1 MSWTSDYWC
10 SFFRSD
16 ITLQENSKL
25 VTWGMWRMGQEW
37 QNQLCLSRMTSPNV
51 TQTGMDFLCGA
62 WTCLCVTNLTQT
74 WHKRDTNLNLNF
86 FVAHGLS
93 LWRMDPYATHM
104 TSQTC
109 LWRMDSCATHT
120 RKKFKFF
127 PSTLPT
133 FSLYKLH
140 FSHIFSS
147 PLSIFS
153 YSLPTFFSPLPLL
166 HYFPPLHFHS
176 SYLISHLT
184 NYT

>member
-1 MSWTSDYWC
+1 MFYVAHIVS
-10 SFFRSD
+10 
-16 ITLQENSKL
+16 
-25 VTWGMWRMGQEW
+25 
-37 QNQLCLSRMTSPNV
+37 
-51 TQTGMDFLCGA
+51 
-62 WTCLCVTNLTQT
+62 CVTYFIRHTFFMRHIVSWDTCVHTPHVTSVTFFLQT
-74 WHKRDTNLNLNF
+74 RQIFLKNSNICGVWIHAPHIPSTLSLKNLNF
-86 FVAHGLS
+86 FPPLS
-93 LWRMDPYATHM
+93 
-104 TSQTC
+104 
-109 LWRMDSCATHT
+109 
-120 RKKFKFF
+120 
-127 PSTLPT
+127 PT

>member
-1 MSWTSDYWC
+1 MVGLACKILKIVY
-10 SFFRSD
+10 
-16 ITLQENSKL
+16 TLQENSKL

-86 FVAHGLS
+86 
-93 LWRMDPYATHM
+93 LWRMDFLCGAWTCM
-104 TSQTC
+104 TSPNMFVAYGFM
-109 LWRMDSCATHT
+109 RHT
-120 RKKFKFF
+120 YPPLSVKNLNFF
-127 PSTLPT
+127 PPLSPT

-153 YSLPTFFSPLPLL
+153 YSLPTFFSPISLL

>member
-1 MSWTSDYWC
+1 MFYVAHGVM
-10 SFFRSD
+10 RD
-16 ITLQENSKL
+16 ILLHARHIVS
-25 VTWGMWRMGQEW
+25 
-37 QNQLCLSRMTSPNV
+37 
-51 TQTGMDFLCGA
+51 
-62 WTCLCVTNLTQT
+62 CVTYFIRHTFFMRHIVSWDTCVHTPHVVICGVWVNAPQMKQWVTFFLQT
-74 WHKRDTNLNLNF
+74 RQIFLKNSNICGVWIHAPHIPSTLSLKNLNF
-86 FVAHGLS
+86 FPPFS
-93 LWRMDPYATHM
+93 
-104 TSQTC
+104 
-109 LWRMDSCATHT
+109 
-120 RKKFKFF
+120 
-127 PSTLPT
+127 PT

>member
-1 MSWTSDYWC
+1 MGYVAHGARVTKS
-10 SFFRSD
+10 
-16 ITLQENSKL
+16 TLF
-25 VTWGMWRMGQEW
+25 VTY
-37 QNQLCLSRMTSPNV
+37 
-51 TQTGMDFLCGA
+51 DFP
-62 WTCLCVTNLTQT
+62 
-74 WHKRDTNLNLNF
+74 KRDTNWNGLSLWRMDMFVRHKLDTNVTHKLKF
-86 FVAHGLS
+86 KFCVAHGLS
-93 LWRMDPYATHM
+93 LWRMDPYATHVCGVWIHAPHIPS
-104 TSQTC
+104 TFC
-109 LWRMDSCATHT
+109 
-120 RKKFKFF
+120 KKFKFF

-153 YSLPTFFSPLPLL
+153 YSLPTFFSPLSLL

>member
-1 MSWTSDYWC
+1 MISLFTTRKTMPCHGLYVAYELM
-10 SFFRSD
+10 RH
-16 ITLQENSKL
+16 
-25 VTWGMWRMGQEW
+25 
-37 QNQLCLSRMTSPNV
+37 
-51 TQTGMDFLCGA
+51 TQKQ
-62 WTCLCVTNLTQT
+62 CVTFFLQT
-74 WHKRDTNLNLNF
+74 RQIFLKNSNICGVWIHAPHIPSTLSLKNLNF
-86 FVAHGLS
+86 FPSLS
-93 LWRMDPYATHM
+93 
-104 TSQTC
+104 
-109 LWRMDSCATHT
+109 
-120 RKKFKFF
+120 
-127 PSTLPT
+127 PT

>member
-1 MSWTSDYWC
+1 
-10 SFFRSD
+10 
-16 ITLQENSKL
+16 
-25 VTWGMWRMGQEW
+25 MWRMGQEW

-74 WHKRDTNLNLNF
+74 WHKLKFKF

-93 LWRMDPYATHM
+93 LWRMGFPKHVCGVWIHAPHI
-104 TSQTC
+104 
-109 LWRMDSCATHT
+109 
-120 RKKFKFF
+120 
-127 PSTLPT
+127 PSTLSVKNLNFFPLLSPT

-153 YSLPTFFSPLPLL
+153 YSLPTFFSPLSLL

>member
-1 MSWTSDYWC
+1 
-10 SFFRSD
+10 
-16 ITLQENSKL
+16 
-25 VTWGMWRMGQEW
+25 MWRMGQEW

-74 WHKRDTNLNLNF
+74 WHTNLNLNF
-86 FVAHGLS
+86 
-93 LWRMDPYATHM
+93 LWRMGFLCGVWIHAPHI
-104 TSQTC
+104 
-109 LWRMDSCATHT
+109 
-120 RKKFKFF
+120 
-127 PSTLPT
+127 PSTLSLKNLNFFRPLSPT

-140 FSHIFSS
+140 FPHIFSS

-153 YSLPTFFSPLPLL
+153 YSLPTFFSPLSLL
-166 HYFPPLHFHS
+166 HYFPPLHFYS

>member
-1 MSWTSDYWC
+1 MGYVAHGARVTKS
-10 SFFRSD
+10 
-16 ITLQENSKL
+16 TLF
-25 VTWGMWRMGQEW
+25 VTY
-37 QNQLCLSRMTSPNV
+37 
-51 TQTGMDFLCGA
+51 DFP
-62 WTCLCVTNLTQT
+62 
-74 WHKRDTNLNLNF
+74 KRDTNWNGLSLWRMDMFVRHKLDTNVTHKLKFKF

-93 LWRMDPYATHM
+93 LWRMDPYAT
-104 TSQTC
+104 TSPNMFVAYGSIRHTC
-109 LWRMDSCATHT
+109 LWRMDPYATHVCGVWIHAPHIPST
-120 RKKFKFF
+120 FCKKFKFF